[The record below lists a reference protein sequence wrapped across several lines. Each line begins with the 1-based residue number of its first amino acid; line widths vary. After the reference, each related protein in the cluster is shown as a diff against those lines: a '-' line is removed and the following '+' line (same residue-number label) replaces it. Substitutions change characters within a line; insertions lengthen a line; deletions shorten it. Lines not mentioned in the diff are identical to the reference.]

1 MIIKKNFLILLSFF
15 ILISILPVNASDS
28 KWSSIQHNGDI
39 LIIIYNNNI
48 YLYNGTLKNI
58 TPKYIVYL
66 NKTYSNEEINR
77 HFGYL
82 YYKDSF
88 ILGNRTFIVCNA
100 WDGCSI
106 GKLDINDRT
115 LYLYSFNLG
124 EFYNLKSNNNDALGC
139 FNNKEGMGAEPI
151 LVELKYNSTTNNLI
165 WIGDSFYGLNLNLSK
180 YLFCLLYTSPSPR
193 D

>member
-1 MIIKKNFLILLSFF
+1 MIIKKNLLILLLSFF
-15 ILISILPVNASDS
+15 ILISILPVNASNS
-28 KWSSIQHNGDI
+28 KWTSIQSTSNSW
-39 LIIIYNNNI
+39 IIIYNNNI
-48 YLYNGTLKNI
+48 YLYNETLKNI
-58 TPKYIVYL
+58 TPKYIYL
-66 NKTYSNEEINR
+66 AYLHKTYSNEEINR

-100 WDGCSI
+100 WDGYSI

-124 EFYNLKSNNNDALGC
+124 EFYNLKSNNNDALGS
-139 FNNKEGMGAEPI
+139 FNDKEGMGAESI

-165 WIGDSFYGLNLNLSK
+165 WIGDSFYGLN
-180 YLFCLLYTSPSPR
+180 
-193 D
+193 